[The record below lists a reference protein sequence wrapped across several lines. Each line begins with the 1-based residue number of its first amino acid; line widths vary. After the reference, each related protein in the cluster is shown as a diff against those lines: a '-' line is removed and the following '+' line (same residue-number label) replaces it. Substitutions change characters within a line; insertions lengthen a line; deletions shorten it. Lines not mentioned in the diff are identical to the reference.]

1 MQFLIASHTDVGIK
15 KKTNQDAYM
24 IKEAQTE
31 QGKVCFCVLCDGMG
45 GLSNGELASATVIR
59 AFEQWFETD
68 FPEVVSDFRFD
79 EIKITWNQITNE
91 LNHCLAEHVAGM
103 GRRMGT
109 TVVALL
115 LLKDRYY
122 IMNVGDSRAYAIL
135 DRVYQLTK
143 DQSLVQQQ
151 IDLGRLSPEQAE
163 IHPQRN
169 VLLQCI
175 GASDEVFPDFYEG
188 EIHDGSAFLLCSD
201 GFRHVIS
208 EEEMYDRLNPT
219 QFADEAEMQQQLI
232 YLTELDKARMEVDN
246 ISTVIVKVSLEG

>member
-1 MQFLIASHTDVGIK
+1 MRFLIASHTDIGIK

-31 QGKVCFCVLCDGMG
+31 KGNVCFCVLCDGMG
-45 GLSNGELASATVIR
+45 GLSSGELASATVIR

-68 FPEVVSDFRFD
+68 FPEKLADFNFN
-79 EIKITWNQITNE
+79 EIKNCWKQIANDVN
-91 LNHCLAEHVAGM
+91 LRLAEHVAGT
-103 GRRMGT
+103 GKRMGT
-109 TVVALL
+109 TIVALL
-115 LLKDRYY
+115 LFENRYY

-135 DRVYQLTK
+135 DQVYQLTK

-188 EIHDGSAFLLCSD
+188 DIYDGSLFLLCSD

-208 EEEMYDRLNPT
+208 EEEIYKSLHPSMAT
-219 QFADEAEMQQQLI
+219 DEAIMKKQLI
-232 YLTELDKARMEVDN
+232 YLTELDKTRMEVDN
-246 ISTVIVKVSLEG
+246 ISTVIVKVSLEE

>member
-1 MQFLIASHTDVGIK
+1 MRFLIASHTDIGIK

-31 QGKVCFCVLCDGMG
+31 KGNVCFCVLCDGMG
-45 GLSNGELASATVIR
+45 GLSSGELASATVIR
-59 AFEQWFETD
+59 AFEQWFETQ
-68 FPEVVSDFRFD
+68 FPETIADFNFD
-79 EIKITWNQITNE
+79 RIKKCWKEIANDVNQR
-91 LNHCLAEHVAGM
+91 LAAHVAGT
-103 GRRMGT
+103 GKRMGT
-109 TVVALL
+109 TIVALL
-115 LLKDRYY
+115 LFENRYY

-135 DRVYQLTK
+135 DQVYQLTK

-188 EIHDGSAFLLCSD
+188 DIYDGSLFLLCSD

-208 EEEMYDRLNPT
+208 EEEIYKSLHPSMAT
-219 QFADEAEMQQQLI
+219 DETIMKKQLI
-232 YLTELDKARMEVDN
+232 YLTELDKNRMEVDN
-246 ISTVIVKVSLEG
+246 ISTVIVKVSLEE